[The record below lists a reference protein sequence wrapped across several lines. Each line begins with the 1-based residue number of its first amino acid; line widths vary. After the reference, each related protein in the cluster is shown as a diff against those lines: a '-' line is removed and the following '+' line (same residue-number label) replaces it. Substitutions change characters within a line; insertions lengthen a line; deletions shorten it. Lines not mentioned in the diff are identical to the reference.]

1 MVMKTKLKFLG
12 VVLLVCSLGACE
24 KDELEIVDL
33 DRSTSADLK
42 AVKNYNNGM
51 IKSYSNETVLTWN
64 EFLSNSIDN
73 SLPQPFEAKIYAMVT
88 LAMHDALNNV
98 VPKYET
104 YALDNIGVD
113 AGDISKK
120 NIHSIADAAVSQAAR
135 DMIVELYPDAQ
146 AAADELLNATLSR
159 IEDSNL
165 KTRGILIGQDAAAAM
180 FEKRANDFPLR
191 FETFVGTTEPG
202 DYQSNWPP
210 FINATPMWPANAVY
224 APTLGDL
231 TPFGALSGDQFRNE
245 TPNALNSAAYLAD
258 YNEVKSL
265 GCTTCPLRTAEQTEI
280 GAFWIEST
288 ASSMNRV
295 ARTLVAQEDLDGW
308 EAARLIALVEMA
320 VMDGY
325 IASFEGKYYF
335 NFWRPISAIR
345 AGDMDGIDQTEGDLE
360 WTSNFTTPPTPEFP
374 STHAYTG
381 AAAAQVFIEYF
392 KKDKIDLTVTSPY
405 NLPTAERH
413 LSSFSQMSY
422 ENAISR
428 IYIGFHFRHAV
439 EVGEKQG
446 KELGEY
452 IFKNNLQELKK
463 VL

>member
-1 MVMKTKLKFLG
+1 MKTKLNFLG
-12 VVLLVCSLGACE
+12 ALFLLCVLGACE
-24 KDELEIVDL
+24 KDEIETVDPQG
-33 DRSTSADLK
+33 SSSADLQ
-42 AVKNYNNGM
+42 AAKNYNNGM
-51 IKSYSNETVLTWN
+51 IKSYSNETVLIWN
-64 EFLSNSIDN
+64 EFLSGAIDAQM
-73 SLPQPFEAKIYAMVT
+73 PQPLEAKIYAMVT

-104 YALDNIGVD
+104 YALDNIGLD

-120 NIHSIADAAVSQAAR
+120 NIHSIADAAVSLAAR

-146 AAADELLNATLSR
+146 AAADELLTAILSK
-159 IEDSNL
+159 IEDSDL
-165 KTRGILIGQDAAAAM
+165 KTRGILIGQDAAAAV
-180 FEKRANDFPLR
+180 FEKRANDFPLG
-191 FETFVGTTEPG
+191 FETFVGPAEPG

-224 APTLGDL
+224 APKLGDL

-245 TPNALNSAAYLAD
+245 TPYALNSAEYIAD

-265 GCTTCPLRTAEQTEI
+265 GCPTCPLRTSEQTEI

-288 ASSMNRV
+288 ASSMNRI
-295 ARTLVAQEDLDGW
+295 ARTLVEKEDLDGW

-335 NFWRPISAIR
+335 NFWRPISAIK
-345 AGDMDGIDQTEGDLE
+345 AGNMDGVYQTEGDTE
-360 WTSNFTTPPTPEFP
+360 WNSSFTTPPTPEFP